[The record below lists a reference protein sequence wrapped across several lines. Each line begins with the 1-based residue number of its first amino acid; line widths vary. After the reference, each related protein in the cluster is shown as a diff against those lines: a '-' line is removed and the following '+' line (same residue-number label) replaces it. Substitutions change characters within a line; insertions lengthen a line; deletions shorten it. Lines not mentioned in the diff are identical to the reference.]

1 MWPAHGQRGP
11 WGLPFEAVMIPIR
24 NSVPVRNP
32 AIATGAPV
40 GANVVIF
47 LFQVSLSPRGQEAL
61 LYLYGLIPARYA
73 VPAWAYRVGLS
84 PNDYL
89 PFVSSMFLHG
99 GWLHLILNMW
109 TLWLFGGAVEDRF
122 GRARYL
128 CFYLVCGVAAGLTH
142 YWTNADS
149 TVPVVGASGAIAGVL
164 AAYMALFPRSRI
176 ILLVPIFFIPLFFE
190 LQAGFYVLLWF
201 VLQVVQGT
209 VGLFLPQG
217 GGIAWWAHI
226 GGFLAGLAL
235 TPIAY
240 RRRSRYRDYQSDEG
254 VRGSGPWGER

>member
-1 MWPAHGQRGP
+1 
-11 WGLPFEAVMIPIR
+11 MIPIR
-24 NSVPVRNP
+24 NSVPVRSLP
-32 AIATGAPV
+32 IATAALL
-40 GANVVIF
+40 GANVVVF
-47 LFQVSLSPRGQEAL
+47 LFQASLSPRGQETL
-61 LYLYGLIPARYA
+61 VYLYGLVPARYA
-73 VPAWAYRVGLS
+73 DPMWAYRIGLS
-84 PNDYL
+84 PDNYL
-89 PFVSSMFLHG
+89 PFISSLFLHG

-128 CFYLVCGVAAGLTH
+128 CFYLLCGVAAGLTH
-142 YWTNADS
+142 YWTNAAS

-190 LQAGFYVLLWF
+190 MRAGFYVLLWF
-201 VLQVVQGT
+201 VLQVMQGT
-209 VGLFLPQG
+209 VGLFLPQTSG
-217 GGIAWWAHI
+217 VAWWAHI

-240 RRRSRYRDYQSDEG
+240 RARPRDRGYQPDER
-254 VRGSGPWGER
+254 VLGPWGER

>member
-1 MWPAHGQRGP
+1 
-11 WGLPFEAVMIPIR
+11 MIPIS
-24 NSVPVRNP
+24 NSVPVRYP
-32 AIATGAPV
+32 PIATSALLS
-40 GANVVIF
+40 ANVVVF
-47 LFQVSLSPRGQEAL
+47 LFEVSLPPRGQEAL
-61 LYLYGLIPARYA
+61 IHLYGLIPVRYTD
-73 VPAWAYRVGLS
+73 PAWAYRVGLS
-84 PNDYL
+84 PGDYL
-89 PFVSSMFLHG
+89 PFISSMFLHG

-122 GRARYL
+122 GHLRFL
-128 CFYLVCGVAAGLTH
+128 CFCLLCGLAAGFTH

-190 LQAGFYVLLWF
+190 MQAGIYVLLWF
-201 VLQVVQGT
+201 ILQVAQGT
-209 VGLFLPQG
+209 VGLFLPQS

-226 GGFLAGLAL
+226 GGFLAGLTL

-240 RRRSRYRDYQSDEG
+240 RRRSRYRGYQPDEG
-254 VRGSGPWGER
+254 VLGFGPWGER